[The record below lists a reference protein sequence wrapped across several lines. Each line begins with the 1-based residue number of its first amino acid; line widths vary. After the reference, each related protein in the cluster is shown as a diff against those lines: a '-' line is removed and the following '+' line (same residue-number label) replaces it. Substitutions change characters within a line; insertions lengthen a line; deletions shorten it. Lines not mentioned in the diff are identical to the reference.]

1 MMEARGGAGGGG
13 GGQRERE
20 RETEQMRETPKGS
33 GSILVSEVESGGGR
47 QWQPPGEAAVYS
59 PELRP

>member
-1 MMEARGGAGGGG
+1 MVVVGVS
-13 GGQRERE
+13 ERE